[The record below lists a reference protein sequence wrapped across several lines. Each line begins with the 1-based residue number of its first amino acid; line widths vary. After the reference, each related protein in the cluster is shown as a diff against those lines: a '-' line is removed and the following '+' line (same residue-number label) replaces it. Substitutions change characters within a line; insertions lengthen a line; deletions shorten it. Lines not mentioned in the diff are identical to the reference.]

1 MTDEP
6 EKLAA
11 KVIVL
16 STPSS
21 PNADLVMNLSRPS
34 GIRLWGP
41 VEPAPGLDINSNIRL
56 MDEITEASRRAL
68 VRIMGVPSVL
78 SKIPIH
84 QCFKSV
90 IPSLNQGFATLP
102 RSVKRSCMST
112 SWRGCERSTYTAT
125 KGANLNA
132 ATPINTTEGLSR
144 DRTCRPPNRRA
155 VCSPHDVA

>member
-68 VRIMGVPSVL
+68 VRIMGVPL
-78 SKIPIH
+78 SIIQDTDTPVFQISNPKFESRIRDLTKKCEKIVHEYKLARLRKKYLHRHKGCKP
-84 QCFKSV
+84 
-90 IPSLNQGFATLP
+90 
-102 RSVKRSCMST
+102 KRGNPYKYH
-112 SWRGCERSTYTAT
+112 R
-125 KGANLNA
+125 
-132 ATPINTTEGLSR
+132 
-144 DRTCRPPNRRA
+144 RTFP
-155 VCSPHDVA
+155 